1 MSLTTDQKSSLLF
14 KQAQGVAETSMSRDF
29 FEEPKLGRPLVFS
42 SQIWSESAS
51 IPQTAPVLSDLQE
64 SGVIRRY
71 VEKTMTAVAGTSNS
85 FFLEELKDSIPF
97 NFGDGSYNY
106 QIKSSTGSTINFGQG
121 DWIVNNAAGTLT
133 FYGSVPA
140 NMPPKISFYRY
151 IGEKGAAS
159 SGELGNYIPSSEK
172 GSAGGVASLNEES
185 VIPKSQISLVTDDV
199 PEGLN
204 PTNLWFTAERAK
216 EAVITDTIDES
227 TSDMAPSA
235 SAVAS
240 GLAAKG
246 DKSDGWIQAINDNAS
261 AIPAGKLVYIK
272 ENGHMDLADCSSLA
286 TCGSVVGFT
295 NEPVASL
302 AIGNVTVRPGEYVDT
317 LTGLNVGKTYYAS
330 IDGTLTL
337 NPDTDVG
344 KVLKVVGFSVS
355 SSKLFLKQGESLEI
369 KSIS

>member
-1 MSLTTDQKSSLLF
+1 MSLTSDQKSSLLF
-14 KQAQGVAETSMSRDF
+14 KQAQGVAETSTTRDF

-42 SQIWSESAS
+42 SQIWSESAL
-51 IPQTAPVLSDLQE
+51 IPTTAPVLTDLQE
-64 SGVIRRY
+64 SGVVKRY
-71 VEKTMTAVAGTSNS
+71 IEKTMTAVAGTSNS

-106 QIKSSTGSTINFGQG
+106 QIKSSTGTTINFGQG

-133 FYGSVPA
+133 FYGSVPS

-172 GSAGGVASLNEES
+172 GVAGGVATLDAETL
-185 VIPKSQISLVTDDV
+185 VPKSQISLVTDDV
-199 PEGLN
+199 PESVGA
-204 PTNLWFTAERAK
+204 TNLWFTAERAR
-216 EAVITDTIDES
+216 EAVITDVIDES
-227 TSDMAPSA
+227 TEDMAPSA

-261 AIPAGKLVYIK
+261 TIPAGKLVYIK
-272 ENGHMDLADCSSLA
+272 ENGHMDLADCSSAA

-302 AIGNVTVRPGEYVDT
+302 ATGNVTVKPGEYADT
-317 LTGLNVGKTYYAS
+317 LSGLDAGKTYYAS
-330 IDGTLTL
+330 TNGTLTL
-337 NPDTDVG
+337 TPDTSIG
-344 KVLKVVGFSVS
+344 KVLKVIGFSVS
-355 SSKLFLKQGESLEI
+355 SSKLFLKQGETMEI
-369 KSIS
+369 KPIS